1 MNGKKST
8 KAFPRLL
15 QQLKETA
22 GIKYVVAGLLIVICI
37 IVITVNVQLT
47 KEQQVQDH
55 HTLSSLE
62 IHFRGL
68 NDVAS

>member
-1 MNGKKST
+1 MY
-8 KAFPRLL
+8 L
-15 QQLKETA
+15 
-22 GIKYVVAGLLIVICI
+22 VAGLLIVICI

-55 HTLSSLE
+55 HALSSLE